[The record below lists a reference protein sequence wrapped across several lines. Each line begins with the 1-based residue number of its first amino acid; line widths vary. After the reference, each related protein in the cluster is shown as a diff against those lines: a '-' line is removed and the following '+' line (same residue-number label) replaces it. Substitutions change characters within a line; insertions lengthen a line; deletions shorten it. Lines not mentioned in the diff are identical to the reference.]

1 MARELSE
8 IEQNLNDDVKDVFDN
23 ESVSKVAEWRL
34 WVGIFSRATWSFEKV
49 RDIDKALIEN
59 TITQK
64 QPPSLDWLYEKV
76 MEFQGGDDGNGFQGD
91 NLILSESGIL
101 RYELI
106 DATRR
111 IINQATLTEIPDG
124 TIVIK
129 VAKKSAEGELEAL
142 SANELLSFTIYI
154 NRVKYPGTVINVTSL
169 PPDLIKQD
177 VIVYY
182 DPIFL
187 PANVLANIEL
197 KMTEFKDTLGFN
209 DKFFNQK
216 YIDYLLKAEGVVS
229 IKTNNLSYKNYS
241 SSDFS
246 TIDVVKELAAGY
258 FNYQATDA
266 ETEPSVIN
274 LIDVN
279 TLY

>member
-1 MARELSE
+1 
-8 IEQNLNDDVKDVFDN
+8 
-23 ESVSKVAEWRL
+23 
-34 WVGIFSRATWSFEKV
+34 
-49 RDIDKALIEN
+49 
-59 TITQK
+59 
-64 QPPSLDWLYEKV
+64 
-76 MEFQGGDDGNGFQGD
+76 
-91 NLILSESGIL
+91 
-101 RYELI
+101 
-106 DATRR
+106 
-111 IINQATLTEIPDG
+111 
-124 TIVIK
+124 
-129 VAKKSAEGELEAL
+129 
-142 SANELLSFTIYI
+142 
-154 NRVKYPGTVINVTSL
+154 
-169 PPDLIKQD
+169 
-177 VIVYY
+177 
-182 DPIFL
+182 
-187 PANVLANIEL
+187 
-197 KMTEFKDTLGFN
+197 MTEFKDTLGFN